1 VFFDEGST
9 QLSPRYITL
18 TSSQAAGFKES
29 QLQNEQ
35 SADMTGRSARQ
46 LTVYHNILNIL
57 GDRLRANPD
66 ATITLTGA
74 SGEGPAEG
82 KTLAEN
88 VKQYLVTT
96 FGIDG
101 ARIITVGRTKPVI
114 PSEQPGGTKELVLLR
129 AGDRR
134 VDITSTSPQLLMEVG
149 GGMMRPIQINT
160 TQINPMDSQVVLQ
173 IDSAQPVA

>member
-1 VFFDEGST
+1 M
-9 QLSPRYITL
+9 LPSPLPVHPAR
-18 TSSQAAGFKES
+18 A
-29 QLQNEQ
+29 LQKVK
-35 SADMTGRSARQ
+35 
-46 LTVYHNILNIL
+46 L
-57 GDRLRANPD
+57 
-66 ATITLTGA
+66 
-74 SGEGPAEG
+74 
-82 KTLAEN
+82 LAEN

-101 ARIITVGRTKPVI
+101 ARIITAGRTKPVI

-160 TQINPMDSQVVLQ
+160 TQINPYG
-173 IDSAQPVA
+173 